1 MRYPTKEHVDNADRV
16 QLLRWTRYLPSP
28 GEDYLDGD
36 KDVFY
41 KKMKEEADILDY
53 ILQRQKDTG
62 GITPEISK
70 IVGWG

>member
-1 MRYPTKEHVDNADRV
+1 MRYPIKEQVDNADRV

-28 GEDYLDGD
+28 GEAYLDGD

-41 KKMKEEADILDY
+41 KKMKEEADIMDH